1 MIAATLLLLASPQAA
16 PVAAPSPPDDA
27 QTTTDMQARIAKAR
41 TIVERTMPAEQRDKM
56 FGQVIDGMMTN
67 MIAGMMQGDP
77 DLAKSLE
84 SNTKAAKLL
93 AGFIDRQKDLA
104 LADLKETGPEMV
116 EAIASA
122 YAKRFTVAELAE
134 VEAFVATPTG
144 VRFFQA
150 GTQIFSDPAIAEW
163 QRKLFAKAQ
172 AREAEEMRR
181 LMDELTPL
189 LEEKNAQPS
198 HS

>member
-1 MIAATLLLLASPQAA
+1 MIAATLLLLVSPQAA
-16 PVAAPSPPDDA
+16 PVAAPSPPVAA
-27 QTTTDMQARIAKAR
+27 QTPGDMQARVAKAR
-41 TIVERTMPAEQRDKM
+41 IIVERTMPAEQRDKM
-56 FGQVIDGMMTN
+56 FGQVIDDMMAN

-84 SNTKAAKLL
+84 SNTEAAKLL
-93 AGFIDRQKDLA
+93 ANFIDRQKKLA
-104 LADLKETGPEMV
+104 LGDLKETGPEMV
-116 EAIASA
+116 DALASA
-122 YAKRFTVAELAE
+122 YAKRFTIAELAE
-134 VEAFVATPTG
+134 VDAFIATPTG
-144 VRFFQA
+144 SRFFQA

-163 QRKLFAKAQ
+163 HRKLFAKAQ
-172 AREAEEMRR
+172 AREAEELRR